1 MGSVTHENV
10 FVTGSDG
17 NLYLDYWNGTKW
29 TWVNLGNG
37 THSQQL
43 AGNQPVTGD
52 PVVINYQVGSVT
64 HENVFVVGVNGFTGV
79 SSLYLDYW
87 NGVNWTWQDRGVL
100 GFDGIGD
107 PAVINYQVGT
117 VTHENVFGTGT
128 DPSGNPFDDNLYWEY
143 WNGTT
148 WTRGDLGN
156 PSPSDLTFSRPA
168 VINYQVHTVTHEN
181 VFVVGSD
188 GDLYL
193 DYWNGAKYGA
203 KWTWVNLGNGGSP
216 NDNASLLPRSV
227 ADLPLTASAPGLQ
240 VAVVADQGASGS
252 ETSDSAIRQR
262 LLLEDSP
269 PAATAINESARR
281 SPAVLGPKHGPALR
295 DDLWSQDLARDA
307 LDW

>member
-1 MGSVTHENV
+1 MRTS
-10 FVTGSDG
+10 
-17 NLYLDYWNGTKW
+17 
-29 TWVNLGNG
+29 
-37 THSQQL
+37 L
-43 AGNQPVTGD
+43 A
-52 PVVINYQVGSVT
+52 
-64 HENVFVVGVNGFTGV
+64 
-79 SSLYLDYW
+79 
-87 NGVNWTWQDRGVL
+87 RGPTL
-100 GFDGIGD
+100 
-107 PAVINYQVGT
+107 
-117 VTHENVFGTGT
+117 
-128 DPSGNPFDDNLYWEY
+128 SGNPFDDNLYWEY

-148 WTRGDLGN
+148 WTRGIWATRVR
-156 PSPSDLTFSRPA
+156 SDLTFRRPA

-227 ADLPLTASAPGLQ
+227 ADLPLTASAPGLR
-240 VAVVADQGASGS
+240 VAVVSRTRVPVGVRQATGAV
-252 ETSDSAIRQR
+252 RQR

-295 DDLWSQDLARDA
+295 DDLWSQDLARDGA
-307 LDW
+307 RLVNDFNEPQRHRKRGGR

>member
-37 THSQQL
+37 TRHQRL

-107 PAVINYQVGT
+107 PAVINYQV
-117 VTHENVFGTGT
+117 
-128 DPSGNPFDDNLYWEY
+128 
-143 WNGTT
+143 
-148 WTRGDLGN
+148 
-156 PSPSDLTFSRPA
+156 
-168 VINYQVHTVTHEN
+168 
-181 VFVVGSD
+181 
-188 GDLYL
+188 
-193 DYWNGAKYGA
+193 
-203 KWTWVNLGNGGSP
+203 
-216 NDNASLLPRSV
+216 
-227 ADLPLTASAPGLQ
+227 
-240 VAVVADQGASGS
+240 
-252 ETSDSAIRQR
+252 
-262 LLLEDSP
+262 
-269 PAATAINESARR
+269 ARH
-281 SPAVLGPKHGPALR
+281 P
-295 DDLWSQDLARDA
+295 
-307 LDW
+307 